1 MGGGIASSSA
11 FIAAETGSWPTAAPS
26 DDLVRCPACGIANP
40 VTRTF
45 CQSCG
50 TTLAAAARVAE
61 PPPDVVAAAVSAVPT
76 APPAAGTASGAAR
89 PRLKDSPG
97 RRGIPGW
104 VLAVGALGL
113 IVGVGIVGAS
123 VLFRGSGPDSGA
135 STGPGAPSGAVA
147 SGGAAGPS
155 GAPASG
161 VTGGTP
167 VELALTGATASSV
180 VGNRAKFQPAKAID
194 GNPATSWQEGSAR
207 EKDEW
212 IEVTFDAA
220 RADSLVIR
228 NGYQASDALFKG
240 NRRLKDVLVSVDG
253 GSPIAVRL
261 KDSQKPQT
269 VDLGGVSGATS
280 VRVTIVTTYAG
291 QATSVSG
298 TPFDDAAVSELSVM
312 GVPGG

>member
-1 MGGGIASSSA
+1 M
-11 FIAAETGSWPTAAPS
+11 
-26 DDLVRCPACGIANP
+26 RCPACGIANP
-40 VTRTF
+40 STRTF

-61 PPPDVVAAAVSAVPT
+61 PPPEVVAAAVSAVPA
-76 APPAAGTASGAAR
+76 APPAAGTATGAR
-89 PRLKDSPG
+89 PRPKASPG

-104 VLAVGALGL
+104 VFAVGALGL
-113 IVGVGIVGAS
+113 LVGVVIVGAS
-123 VLFRGSGPDSGA
+123 VLFRGSSPDSGA
-135 STGPGAPSGAVA
+135 STGSGAPSGVAA
-147 SGGAAGPS
+147 SGAASGPS

-161 VTGGTP
+161 VVAGTP

-180 VGNRAKFQPAKAID
+180 AGNRAKFQPAKAID
-194 GNPATSWQEGSAR
+194 GDPATSWQEGSAR
-207 EKDEW
+207 EKDQW
-212 IEVTFDAA
+212 IEVAFDTA

-253 GSPIAVRL
+253 GSPAAVRL

-269 VDLGGVSGATS
+269 IDLGGVSGATS
-280 VRVTIVTTYAG
+280 VRVTIVTTYPG

-298 TPFDDAAVSELSVM
+298 TPFDDAAVSELSVI